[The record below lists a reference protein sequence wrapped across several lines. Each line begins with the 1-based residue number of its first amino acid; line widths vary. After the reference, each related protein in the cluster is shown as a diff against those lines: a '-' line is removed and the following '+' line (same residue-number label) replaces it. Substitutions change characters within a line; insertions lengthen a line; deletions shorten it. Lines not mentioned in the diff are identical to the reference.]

1 MLPNMLGG
9 PLDQV
14 LAFGKVLRYLRRE
27 AGLTQEELSFKAQ
40 VERNY
45 VSLIERGVNQP
56 TIRIIFK
63 LATALNTKPSKI
75 FAMVECEIEG
85 KAERIL

>member
-1 MLPNMLGG
+1 M
-9 PLDQV
+9 
-14 LAFGKVLRYLRRE
+14 LAFGRVLRTLRRE
-27 AGLTQEELSFKAQ
+27 AGLTQEELSFKAEI
-40 VERNY
+40 ERNY

-75 FAMVECEIEG
+75 FSMVECEIEG
-85 KAERIL
+85 KPND